1 MNSQAIPGESKVSRI
16 AVPKNTQEQVILLSR
31 RRCCVCFGL
40 SGEIDVK
47 AGQIAHLDHD
57 NKNNDLDNLAFL
69 CLRHHDEYDSKGKQS
84 KGLLENELK
93 RFRTELHNN
102 VSAALSRAE
111 EKFLELFGNDD
122 ESAELTEWFERLQTT
137 ALTQTASVQ
146 CLGMRKPLPFDNV
159 YQPTRVI
166 VAPDE
171 DDATTE
177 SYSYG
182 DRVSRSIL
190 RGRAFNEKSI
200 TVEEFLRRD
209 QDALIF
215 SGPGWGKTTFV
226 HHIFRITV
234 KDDNLLPVLIT
245 LRRPNAIDDLEKYVE
260 ACSKIQKKQHR
271 ACSLLLVDGYD
282 EVSTE
287 QRRRVSEAL
296 LRYQARRVGKFYLTC
311 REYYQVSQLKAPEV
325 RLEAFTRD
333 DQVRFVRVFL
343 SGFAVIRQDA
353 EVVVSQLEERG
364 FAEFLSHPL
373 LLTLACIVKTS
384 STSAQ
389 PRSGLRLLQ
398 RALDVLCF
406 QWDEQKNIDRQQSTR
421 LDGRD
426 RVTILQNIAF
436 TAKSPYVPQQ
446 RAEET
451 TRKQLALLGMD
462 RVDPRQAL
470 MEIARF
476 YGILVPAE
484 DGYEFVHR
492 TIHDFLA
499 AQLWVESGEFAIQA
513 KYEWNARAG
522 YAACLIRD
530 ATDVLKQALAAPDG
544 LPAATE
550 IIGNSASFDMQAI
563 ADELIRYFSAQ
574 GRVLEHER
582 RTYDEADRRYAPRIT
597 GRLDSDFIRLANSR
611 FLDFLVEYCCEKKS
625 QAADL
630 LVAYAAIEL
639 YDRRLKLMH
648 QTYEKALASYKTET
662 FAFVVPGAK
671 QAQLQFLNPV
681 LKNRMKDFK
690 TPAIEPAE

>member
-1 MNSQAIPGESKVSRI
+1 MARI

-40 SGEIDVK
+40 SGDIDLK
-47 AGQIAHLDHD
+47 PGQIAHLDHD

-69 CLRHHDEYDSKGKQS
+69 CLRHHDEYDSKGRQS

-93 RFRTELHNN
+93 RFRTELHDN

-122 ESAELTEWFERLQTT
+122 EGTGLTGWFERLQTT
-137 ALTQTASVQ
+137 ALMQTASVQ
-146 CLGMRKPLPFDNV
+146 CLGMRKPLPFDNI

-171 DDATTE
+171 DDATAE

-200 TVEEFLRRD
+200 TVEDFLRRD

-215 SGPGWGKTTFV
+215 SGPGWGKTTFL
-226 HHIFRITV
+226 HHVFRITV

-333 DQVRFVRVFL
+333 DEVRFVRVFL

-353 EVVVSQLEERG
+353 EVVVSQL
-364 FAEFLSHPL
+364 
-373 LLTLACIVKTS
+373 
-384 STSAQ
+384 
-389 PRSGLRLLQ
+389 RSGDSR
-398 RALDVLCF
+398 
-406 QWDEQKNIDRQQSTR
+406 N
-421 LDGRD
+421 
-426 RVTILQNIAF
+426 
-436 TAKSPYVPQQ
+436 
-446 RAEET
+446 
-451 TRKQLALLGMD
+451 
-462 RVDPRQAL
+462 
-470 MEIARF
+470 
-476 YGILVPAE
+476 
-484 DGYEFVHR
+484 
-492 TIHDFLA
+492 
-499 AQLWVESGEFAIQA
+499 
-513 KYEWNARAG
+513 
-522 YAACLIRD
+522 
-530 ATDVLKQALAAPDG
+530 
-544 LPAATE
+544 
-550 IIGNSASFDMQAI
+550 
-563 ADELIRYFSAQ
+563 FS
-574 GRVLEHER
+574 
-582 RTYDEADRRYAPRIT
+582 RIK
-597 GRLDSDFIRLANSR
+597 R
-611 FLDFLVEYCCEKKS
+611 
-625 QAADL
+625 
-630 LVAYAAIEL
+630 
-639 YDRRLKLMH
+639 
-648 QTYEKALASYKTET
+648 
-662 FAFVVPGAK
+662 
-671 QAQLQFLNPV
+671 
-681 LKNRMKDFK
+681 
-690 TPAIEPAE
+690 

>member
-1 MNSQAIPGESKVSRI
+1 MARVGVPGDI
-16 AVPKNTQEQVILLSR
+16 QDQVILLSR

-40 SGEIDVK
+40 CGDVDVK
-47 AGQIAHLDHD
+47 VGQIAHLDHD
-57 NKNNDLDNLAFL
+57 NKNNALDNLAFL
-69 CLRHHDEYDSKGKQS
+69 CLDHHDQYDSRTSQS
-84 KGLLENELK
+84 KGLRENEIK
-93 RFRTELHNN
+93 HFRTELYNN
-102 VSAALSRAE
+102 VGAALSHAE
-111 EKFLELFGNDD
+111 EKFLKLFGNDNGGI
-122 ESAELTEWFERLQTT
+122 ELAEWFKRLQAT
-137 ALTQTASVQ
+137 AMTQTASVQ
-146 CLGMRKPLPFDNV
+146 CLGMRNPLPFDSI

-171 DDATTE
+171 DDTSSE
-177 SYSYG
+177 SYAWG

-190 RGRAFNEKSI
+190 LGRAFNEKPI
-200 TVEEFLRRD
+200 TIDEFLRRD
-209 QDALIF
+209 QDALIL
-215 SGPGWGKTTFV
+215 SGPGWGKTTFL
-226 HHIFRITV
+226 HHIYRATV
-234 KDDNLLPVLIT
+234 KKDDVLPVLIT
-245 LRRPNAIDDLEKYVE
+245 LRRPNAVDDLEKYVE
-260 ACSKIQKKQHR
+260 ACSRIQKKQQR
-271 ACSLLLVDGYD
+271 ACTLLLVDGYD
-282 EVSTE
+282 EVSTD

-296 LRYQARRVGKFYLTC
+296 LQYQARRAGKFYLTC
-311 REYYQVSQLKAPEV
+311 REYYQVPQLNAPEV

-343 SGFAVIRQDA
+343 SAFAVIRQDA

-373 LLTLACIVKTS
+373 LLTLACIVRTS

-406 QWDEQKNIDRQQSTR
+406 QWDEQKNIDRQQSTP

-426 RVTILQNIAF
+426 RVTILKNIAF
-436 TAKSPYVPQQ
+436 TAKSPYVLRQ

-462 RVDPRQAL
+462 KVDPHQAL

-499 AQLWVESGEFAIQA
+499 AQLWVESGEFARHV
-513 KYEWNARAG
+513 KYEWNARTG
-522 YAACLIRD
+522 YAACLLRD
-530 ATDVLKQALAAPDG
+530 ASDVLKQALAAPDG

-563 ADELIRYFSAQ
+563 ADALIRYFSAE
-574 GRVLEHER
+574 GRVLLHER
-582 RTYDEADRRYAPRIT
+582 RTLDEISSKYAPRIT
-597 GRLDSDFIRLANSR
+597 GRLESDFIRLANSR
-611 FLDFLVEYCCEKKS
+611 FLDFIVEYCCDKNS
-625 QAADL
+625 RVADL

-639 YDRRLKLMH
+639 YERRLKLMH
-648 QTYEKALASYKTET
+648 QTYEKALAAYKTEIFT
-662 FAFVVPGAK
+662 FVVPGAK

-681 LKNRMKDFK
+681 LQNRMKDSK
-690 TPAIEPAE
+690 APVTETAE